1 MLRICNEIIGYCKDI
16 DKTRVIDYFQF
27 HCYKDISILKGK
39 IIIIRTDI
47 DTCCNRTIS
56 RWIES
61 HEKNDCDY
69 TEDELNIYK
78 ERKKWYKGSNEFIRK
93 IDEL

>member
-1 MLRICNEIIGYCKDI
+1 MKKMTG
-16 DKTRVIDYFQF
+16 
-27 HCYKDISILKGK
+27 
-39 IIIIRTDI
+39 
-47 DTCCNRTIS
+47 
-56 RWIES
+56 
-61 HEKNDCDY
+61 DY